1 MPHTALRAVGP
12 GLLALATLLV
22 IAVGGPRSARAAG
35 GDYAVAGGRVFTQ
48 TAGSAAAD
56 SAGFLV
62 SDDGGIP
69 FWSEFQNLGGVHV
82 LGYPVTQRFT
92 WNGFTTQAMQKV
104 VFQWRPETARV
115 AFTNVFD
122 ELTRAGL
129 DDALAPLLIPPQAS
143 FAEDGLA
150 WEEIVRRRTALL
162 DASPPLRDAYAASP
176 DPLRWYGLPT
186 SSVVTYRG
194 VQVVRLQRAALQLW
208 LVDTPW
214 SVAGQVTVANG
225 GDLAKTIGLFPQL
238 ASTPRIVGARD
249 DPVIARANDARA
261 AIGLPLL
268 RKSPEL
274 MRAAQAHADYYIRNL
289 GDASAGGLH
298 REVPG
303 KPGFSGVSIFDRA
316 KAAAYTF
323 NWIDETFGFLPPSGT
338 LEWALQTVFHR
349 YMFVHPS
356 AVDIGYGS
364 ASSGRTTA
372 TVFNVGLSPRHTAAV
387 PLPSVFPADG
397 ARGVPPA
404 WDGAESPDP
413 APGVPRP
420 LGPPITLQFGLD
432 DRVSWD
438 EGTVAGAIGRKRARG
453 DLHQRVAACHRP
465 DAPGPAE
472 PRRHLPA
479 ARHRAAQWP
488 SLQL

>member
-1 MPHTALRAVGP
+1 M
-12 GLLALATLLV
+12 LALATLLV

-438 EGTVAGAIGRKRARG
+438 EARLLAPSGASVPVVTSISEWRRAIALMPRDPLSPG
-453 DLHQRVAACHRP
+453 ATYRLHVTGLRNGQAFSFESSFTTRN
-465 DAPGPAE
+465 
-472 PRRHLPA
+472 
-479 ARHRAAQWP
+479 
-488 SLQL
+488 